1 MLTSKALPIIIIGFF
16 RKIFPMKKKI
26 LIKWVILLPIT
37 FFLLLGCAKKGVKT
51 IEGDPE
57 TLYKQGLARFNK
69 RDYPEALKRFE
80 QLKSSFP
87 DSPPYTVWAELK
99 VGDCHFFKKDY
110 VEAIAAY
117 EEFKKI
123 HPTHEEIP
131 YVQYQIGMTY
141 FSQML
146 TLDRDQTSTQKAL
159 SNFEYLIANYP
170 PSLFT
175 EKTKEK
181 IGVCKKR
188 LADHEFYIG
197 NYYYKHGKFQAAS
210 VRFQGLIE
218 KFPKM
223 PEEDKTLFLLGKSYL
238 ELDQS
243 EKAAEAFTK
252 IVNEYPKS
260 SHCKEAKAIL
270 DKGIKEKVISLRKTK
285 TKESK
290 KKEGKVEAESDRV
303 YLVKYEEERRQSVP
317 LAPSLPVASE
327 SVKPIPPKEEVKE
340 ITTQIVV
347 EPIQEERTKA
357 VAPLPETKLRVEMQP
372 EEEKRMAALP
382 SPTPLAPTK
391 EEIKSEAK
399 PTIQI
404 GPQEEKRVAALPS
417 PPTPLREGIPS
428 EAKPEEEKRITA
440 LPATPIKPLEKEK
453 PKREVLQEPEQAKL
467 VDKGQPIDIT
477 SDRVETYSK
486 ENLIIFKGNV
496 TARQKDIVIYA
507 DSLEAVVIE
516 GGKGIERIVAGGN
529 VKVQQGLRVANCQKA
544 VFYNIDQKVVLT
556 GDPKVWEGNN
566 MVSGDEIV
574 FDIEQNRI
582 EVKGGPGGRGKAK
595 IHPKGEFEKLK

>member
-1 MLTSKALPIIIIGFF
+1 
-16 RKIFPMKKKI
+16 MKKK
-26 LIKWVILLPIT
+26 LFFKWVIVLPIT
-37 FFLLLGCAKKGVKT
+37 LFLLLGCAKKGVKT

-131 YVQYQIGMTY
+131 YVQYQIGMAY
-141 FSQML
+141 FKQMS
-146 TLDRDQTSTQKAL
+146 TLDRDQISTQKAL

-175 EKTKEK
+175 EKAKEK

-260 SHCKEAKAIL
+260 SHYKEAKAIL

-290 KKEGKVEAESDRV
+290 KKERKVEAESDRV

-317 LAPSLPVASE
+317 LAPSLPVTSE
-327 SVKPIPPKEEVKE
+327 SVKPIPPKEEVKK
-340 ITTQIVV
+340 ITTPMVA
-347 EPIQEERTKA
+347 EPMQEERAKA
-357 VAPLPETKLRVEMQP
+357 ISPPQETKLRVEMQP
-372 EEEKRMAALP
+372 EEEKRMATLP
-382 SPTPLAPTK
+382 
-391 EEIKSEAK
+391 I
-399 PTIQI
+399 
-404 GPQEEKRVAALPS
+404 PS
-417 PPTPLREGIPS
+417 PPTPSQKGIPS

-440 LPATPIKPLEKEK
+440 LPATPITPLEKEK
-453 PKREVLQEPEQAKL
+453 PKKEVLQEPGQAKL

-516 GGKGIERIVAGGN
+516 GGKGIERVVAGGN
-529 VKVQQGLRVANCQKA
+529 VKIQQGLRVANCQKA

-595 IHPKGEFEKLK
+595 IHPGGEFEKLK

>member
-1 MLTSKALPIIIIGFF
+1 
-16 RKIFPMKKKI
+16 
-26 LIKWVILLPIT
+26 
-37 FFLLLGCAKKGVKT
+37 LGCAKKGVKT

-131 YVQYQIGMTY
+131 YVQYQIGMAY
-141 FSQML
+141 FKQMS
-146 TLDRDQTSTQKAL
+146 TLDRDQISTQKAL

-175 EKTKEK
+175 EKAKEK

-210 VRFQGLIE
+210 VRFEGLIE

-260 SHCKEAKAIL
+260 SHYKEAKAIL
-270 DKGIKEKVISLRKTK
+270 DKGIKEKAISLRKTK

-317 LAPSLPVASE
+317 LAPSLPVTSE
-327 SVKPIPPKEEVKE
+327 SVKPIPPKEEVKK
-340 ITTQIVV
+340 ITTPMVA
-347 EPIQEERTKA
+347 EPMQEERAKA
-357 VAPLPETKLRVEMQP
+357 ISPPQETKLRVEMQP
-372 EEEKRMAALP
+372 EEEKRMATLP
-382 SPTPLAPTK
+382 
-391 EEIKSEAK
+391 I
-399 PTIQI
+399 
-404 GPQEEKRVAALPS
+404 PS
-417 PPTPLREGIPS
+417 PPTPSQKGIPS

-440 LPATPIKPLEKEK
+440 LPATPITPLEKEK
-453 PKREVLQEPEQAKL
+453 PKKEVLQEPGQAKL

-516 GGKGIERIVAGGN
+516 GGKGIERVVAGGN
-529 VKVQQGLRVANCQKA
+529 VKIQQGLRVANCQKA

-595 IHPKGEFEKLK
+595 IHPGGEFEKLK

>member
-1 MLTSKALPIIIIGFF
+1 
-16 RKIFPMKKKI
+16 
-26 LIKWVILLPIT
+26 
-37 FFLLLGCAKKGVKT
+37 
-51 IEGDPE
+51 
-57 TLYKQGLARFNK
+57 
-69 RDYPEALKRFE
+69 
-80 QLKSSFP
+80 
-87 DSPPYTVWAELK
+87 
-99 VGDCHFFKKDY
+99 

-340 ITTQIVV
+340 ITTQIVA

-404 GPQEEKRVAALPS
+404 EPQEEKRVAALPS

-428 EAKPEEEKRITA
+428 EAKPEEEKRIPA

-516 GGKGIERIVAGGN
+516 GGKGIERVVAGGN

>member
-1 MLTSKALPIIIIGFF
+1 M
-16 RKIFPMKKKI
+16 
-26 LIKWVILLPIT
+26 
-37 FFLLLGCAKKGVKT
+37 GCAKKGVKT

-57 TLYKQGLARFNK
+57 TLYKQGLTRFNK

-99 VGDCHFFKKDY
+99 IGDCHFFKKDY

-131 YVQYQIGMTY
+131 YVQYQIGLAY
-141 FSQML
+141 FKQML

-175 EKTKEK
+175 EKAKEK

-238 ELDQS
+238 ELDQW
-243 EKAAEAFTK
+243 EKATEPFTK

-260 SHCKEAKAIL
+260 SHYKEAKAIL
-270 DKGIKEKVISLRKTK
+270 DQGVKEKVSLRKTK
-285 TKESK
+285 AKESK
-290 KKEGKVEAESDRV
+290 KKDEKLEAELDRV
-303 YLVKYEEERRQSVP
+303 VLVKFEEEGRQPVSHSAPLHVTSGSVKPTLPKEETKRVATPLAGESMKEDRGQIIPQDEKGEEKSDESVKGVLIIPAEEPQRAILPEAGSTTEVKPEEERETVA
-317 LAPSLPVASE
+317 LPSPRTPSQEDISPE
-327 SVKPIPPKEEVKE
+327 SRPK
-340 ITTQIVV
+340 IT
-347 EPIQEERTKA
+347 
-357 VAPLPETKLRVEMQP
+357 P
-372 EEEKRMAALP
+372 EEEKQIAALP
-382 SPTPLAPTK
+382 GTS
-391 EEIKSEAK
+391 
-399 PTIQI
+399 
-404 GPQEEKRVAALPS
+404 
-417 PPTPLREGIPS
+417 
-428 EAKPEEEKRITA
+428 IT
-440 LPATPIKPLEKEK
+440 LLEKEK
-453 PKREVLQEPEQAKL
+453 PEKEVLQEPVQAKL
-467 VDKGQPIDIT
+467 VDKSQPIDIT

-507 DSLEAVVIE
+507 DSLEALIIE
-516 GGKGIERIVAGGN
+516 GGKGIERVIAGGS
-529 VKVQQGLRVANCQKA
+529 VKIQQGLRVASCQKA
-544 VFYNIDQKVVLT
+544 VFYNIDQKVILT
-556 GDPKVWEGNN
+556 GDPKVWEGDN
-566 MVSGDEIV
+566 MVSGDEII

-595 IHPKGEFEKLK
+595 IYPGGEFEKLK

>member
-1 MLTSKALPIIIIGFF
+1 
-16 RKIFPMKKKI
+16 MKKK
-26 LIKWVILLPIT
+26 LFFKWVIVLPIT
-37 FFLLLGCAKKGVKT
+37 LFLLLGCAKKGVKT

-131 YVQYQIGMTY
+131 YVQYQIGMAY
-141 FSQML
+141 FKQMS
-146 TLDRDQTSTQKAL
+146 TLDRDQISTQKAL

-175 EKTKEK
+175 EKAKEK

-260 SHCKEAKAIL
+260 SHYKEAKAIL

-317 LAPSLPVASE
+317 LAPSLPVTSE
-327 SVKPIPPKEEVKE
+327 SVKPIPPKEEVKK
-340 ITTQIVV
+340 ITTPMVA
-347 EPIQEERTKA
+347 EPMQEERAKA
-357 VAPLPETKLRVEMQP
+357 ISPPQETKLRVEMQP
-372 EEEKRMAALP
+372 EEEKRMATLP
-382 SPTPLAPTK
+382 
-391 EEIKSEAK
+391 I
-399 PTIQI
+399 
-404 GPQEEKRVAALPS
+404 PS
-417 PPTPLREGIPS
+417 PPTPSQKGIPS

-440 LPATPIKPLEKEK
+440 LPATPITPLEKEK
-453 PKREVLQEPEQAKL
+453 PKKEVLQEPGQAKL

-516 GGKGIERIVAGGN
+516 GGKGIERVVAGGN
-529 VKVQQGLRVANCQKA
+529 VKIQQGLRVANCQKA

-595 IHPKGEFEKLK
+595 IHPGGEFEKLK